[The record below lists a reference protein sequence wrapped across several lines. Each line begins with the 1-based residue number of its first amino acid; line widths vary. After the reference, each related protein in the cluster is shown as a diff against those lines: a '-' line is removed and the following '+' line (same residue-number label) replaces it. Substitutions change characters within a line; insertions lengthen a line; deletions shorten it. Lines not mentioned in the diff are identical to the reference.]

1 MEAAHGMTLSGAAF
15 LVKAKQLTADQSLQ
29 ESLMEDGFEDNTNPE
44 AGSLFLEA
52 VRLLNLSEFSKYL
65 PTCGVG
71 TAGCAQDTNM
81 QEMPVCRVYII
92 NVDICMPPTRQLLLL
107 LPTVLHWQYYLN
119 DLPARALVITH
130 KTPDPPVPQDAR
142 ELLQHYICAGPIAG
156 PSHPQCIAE

>member
-1 MEAAHGMTLSGAAF
+1 MR
-15 LVKAKQLTADQSLQ
+15 K
-29 ESLMEDGFEDNTNPE
+29 
-44 AGSLFLEA
+44 
-52 VRLLNLSEFSKYL
+52 
-65 PTCGVG
+65 
-71 TAGCAQDTNM
+71 TNM

-142 ELLQHYICAGPIAG
+142 ELLQHYICPGPIAG